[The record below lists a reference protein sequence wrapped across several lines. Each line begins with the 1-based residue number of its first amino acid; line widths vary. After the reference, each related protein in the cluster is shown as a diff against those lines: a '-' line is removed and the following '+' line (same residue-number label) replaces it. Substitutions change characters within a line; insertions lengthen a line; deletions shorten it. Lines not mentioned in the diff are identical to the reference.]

1 MRGWIDQR
9 RRDAIV
15 GKAGLE
21 KNEGQVVSF
30 CAGHDLEL
38 KLRVFDL

>member
-1 MRGWIDQR
+1 MDQR
-9 RRDAIV
+9 RRDASV

-21 KNEGQVVSF
+21 KNEGQVVCF

-38 KLRVFDL
+38 KPRVFDL